1 MDTIDELLANNR
13 AFAELLADR
22 HLDVEPSR
30 GLAIVTC
37 MDSRL
42 DVFAALGLGD
52 GEAHVLRNA
61 GGIVTDDTIRS
72 LAISQRKLGTREV
85 MLIHH
90 TDCGMEKITDDDF
103 RAELAADAGAAPGFP
118 IGAFADTDEA
128 VRESIRRVRTSP
140 FVPHRDVVRG
150 FVYDVDTHRLREVAE

>member
-1 MDTIDELLANNR
+1 METIDELLANNR
-13 AFAELLADR
+13 AFAEPLADR

-30 GLAIVTC
+30 RLAIVTC

-61 GGIVTDDTIRS
+61 GGVVTDDTIRS

-90 TDCGMEKITDDDF
+90 TDCGMEKITDAGF
-103 RAELAADAGAAPGFP
+103 EAELEEAAGIRPEFP

-128 VRESIRRVRTSP
+128 VRESVRRVRTSR
-140 FVPHRDVVRG
+140 FIPHRDAVRG
-150 FVYDVDTHRLREVAE
+150 FVYDVDTHRLREVTE